1 MHNLLPSSISMV
13 ITETLKN
20 LHLQLLRAPSK
31 SHQKVNIKATKIFKP
46 SSRVSGRVEV
56 VDHQKKKRRR
66 GRYVLLHLKWSAVCA
81 CLLFHNGIAAQFVR
95 QTQLTRFLLHINTAI
110 CIRY

>member
-56 VDHQKKKRRR
+56 VDHQKKKEKREARPPASK
-66 GRYVLLHLKWSAVCA
+66 VVSSLCVPP
-81 CLLFHNGIAAQFVR
+81 VP
-95 QTQLTRFLLHINTAI
+95 
-110 CIRY
+110 